1 MLESTT
7 EIMKG
12 LCFYFD
18 KALPVMLLYKS
29 ERQQYADA
37 IADDVS
43 PSMVYGAEHLLRL
56 FGNRCSIQFYA
67 TLVLIGGFMVFIP
80 KNMNPELVIFFW
92 FVAIINPDYHRKP
105 PSPGVPEANWTHA
118 AAHMLLLRGV
128 KSGNNDDQITL
139 SVQVR
144 CTNPFGALAQLYLS
158 LGYCI

>member
-1 MLESTT
+1 
-7 EIMKG
+7 MKG

-80 KNMNPELVIFFW
+80 VLETSFCTQALRSEAQCTSFSCFSFSIYIAYFRHSTAMIRFLQKNQSAF
-92 FVAIINPDYHRKP
+92 
-105 PSPGVPEANWTHA
+105 
-118 AAHMLLLRGV
+118 
-128 KSGNNDDQITL
+128 
-139 SVQVR
+139 
-144 CTNPFGALAQLYLS
+144 YLS
-158 LGYCI
+158 TNHAPEDSEGSTDKQEH

>member
-1 MLESTT
+1 
-7 EIMKG
+7 MKG

-43 PSMVYGAEHLLRL
+43 PSVVYGAEHLLRL

-80 KNMNPELVIFFW
+80 VHSYTCYPSQLMVPLFSLRHFQLSCLNYWPTQKPRGDTDR
-92 FVAIINPDYHRKP
+92 VAQKI
-105 PSPGVPEANWTHA
+105 S
-118 AAHMLLLRGV
+118 
-128 KSGNNDDQITL
+128 
-139 SVQVR
+139 
-144 CTNPFGALAQLYLS
+144 
-158 LGYCI
+158 